1 MKKSNKKLVKILI
14 FLAVVLMLVCCCTTA
29 FAASEYTI
37 SGEISPTSVPFA
49 GIVISVVQFGCYTAA
64 VIWIMIVGLKYMT
77 SSPDGKA
84 EMKKQAMAA
93 LIGCFILFTIGS
105 IIKWIYEVVPKS

>member
-14 FLAVVLMLVCCCTTA
+14 ILAVALMLVCCCTTA

-37 SGEISPTSVPFA
+37 SGEISPTSVPFE
-49 GIVISVVQFGCYTAA
+49 GIVISVVQFGCYAAA
-64 VIWIMIVGLKYMT
+64 VIWIMIVGVKYM
-77 SSPDGKA
+77 SSAPEGKA

-105 IIKWIYEVVPKS
+105 IIKWIYEVVPK